1 LKAMDKIGAEGNYQ
15 KNEEAILKKKLLFL
29 E

>member
-1 LKAMDKIGAEGNYQ
+1 MDKIGAEGNYQ